1 MILIG
6 GVISSPST
14 KIPIR
19 KTKKRKQPLGICVS
33 HLFPV
38 TFRAKHDTS
47 QFAYPC
53 AAMHTVWN
61 YDHYYFMLIGA
72 DTSNHISTWC
82 TLANPNHPSFSP
94 NTDGNW
100 HHCDTFSST
109 HTHALARLT
118 SSYSPQWKHGHQ
130 KNSKEIPKR
139 AWDIQVNV
147 LWSLTLQNYLNKNNE
162 NMPIELIHFFHYI
175 YPRCWW
181 GKHSKIVHPY

>member
-1 MILIG
+1 MALSPAPPPKYQLGKQRRENNHLAFVYHIYFLSHLGPNMILANLHTPAQRCIQCEITIII
-6 GVISSPST
+6 ISRWLELT
-14 KIPIR
+14 R
-19 KTKKRKQPLGICVS
+19 
-33 HLFPV
+33 F
-38 TFRAKHDTS
+38 
-47 QFAYPC
+47 
-53 AAMHTVWN
+53 
-61 YDHYYFMLIGA
+61 
-72 DTSNHISTWC
+72 SNHISTWC

-162 NMPIELIHFFHYI
+162 NMRIELINFFHYI

-181 GKHSKIVHPY
+181 GKHSKIVHPN